1 MRVIVAN
8 SEKGLEDR
16 DQQISLL
23 EMKLE
28 AVSMNDT
35 QSLNERKIYQ
45 EEIEDFKAKIED
57 SQNEIAKLNTKLI
70 EYEADMQRQLI
81 ERDSKIADL
90 ERDVAVSEKLRIEEV
105 SNLQVHSDKIS
116 REQQKESEKKLHDT
130 VAKLNEQNKEYV
142 EAVEAKFESQI
153 IELENEFKRAK
164 EKEVRELQERLE
176 LEQKSQI
183 QKVEEEIT
191 KSVSLK
197 SVEETREVAR
207 EKDDQICRLED
218 IVRSRAEELDRCQKL
233 IKDFKDACAEKDR
246 ELDEVVK
253 KREFEM
259 VEHEKAREELTRK
272 YVEAEERARN
282 LDNVIINVKLE
293 SEKFSRENDSLKEK
307 VTRLVSE
314 KEEAERTFD
323 NKVLS
328 LKEDCDAKLLR
339 ANMEILNF
347 KNSAEKDKVELLR
360 VVHECGE
367 YKEQLQKSI
376 ESENALRETVES
388 LEMAKAK
395 SIDEMNAI
403 MEKRKEEKEEVEKMK
418 QEADNLKE
426 LLDRMSNE
434 KSEYAI
440 EVQMLKERMELIKT
454 ENNNEMIEG
463 FNQSMERLKQEKD
476 EQIRSL
482 REEMSHTKEGHERY
496 VQKVQSEFESDMK
509 QVEDENHQI
518 KEQLKELKV
527 AKDREIFGVESTLK
541 LELEAV
547 KEKHGTEL
555 KELRTSMERRLEEE
569 RLKLKESHWHQLRRY
584 EAEREN
590 ELRRAMEE
598 GEKNKTEEIEILRQ
612 QLEEE
617 KHREVHDVVCSM
629 TKEQKENAEALKVDM
644 EKQLRKVQEDRDAEL
659 RNMKQEYNSFKEAK
673 RLEMEDLMSSQ
684 ISKYQE
690 EQELLQK
697 RLSKAEGRIR
707 KLANEKEELIRQD
720 NKYKEELKDLRE
732 KLADMEKSQSISVKE
747 EKDENDRR
755 VIPEKEVVL
764 ESKPQER
771 SQLMELFEE
780 LRNELHNL
788 RGSGEQDLLPSHLE
802 DKGLGKSFD
811 QSTSFE
817 SGRTSF
823 DEELSE
829 IKRLCKGEIV
839 DLAYKLKSMKHRYD
853 DREKEFSDMSFLNQ
867 TLKDEVE
874 RLEVELKNTQG
885 HGEDSKTVKAV
896 LLASEFDQPSKET
909 PQKSFDIIDGGQ
921 ESKELDYMTGK
932 LIEVSADLE
941 SKMKLKEELD
951 ASISD
956 LRSELARVNSEKDSI
971 APVVVEE
978 IPVLSVQFEETMVVP
993 EVLDELETLPM
1004 DKMDGPEYVVK
1015 VYFVHLFARFV

>member
-1 MRVIVAN
+1 MRVIVAK

-28 AVSMNDT
+28 AVAMNDS

-45 EEIEDFKAKIED
+45 EEIEDLKAKIED
-57 SQNEIAKLNTKLI
+57 SQNEIAVLNTKLI
-70 EYEADMQRQLI
+70 ENETDMQRQII
-81 ERDSKIADL
+81 ERDSRIAEL
-90 ERDVAVSEKLRIEEV
+90 ERETAVLEKLRIEEV
-105 SNLQVHSDKIS
+105 NNLQARSERVS
-116 REQQKESEKKLHDT
+116 REQQKESEKRLDDA
-130 VAKLNEQNKEYV
+130 VARLKEQNKEYV
-142 EAVEAKFESQI
+142 ESIEAKFESQI

-164 EKEVRELQERLE
+164 EKEVRELQERFE

-183 QKVEEEIT
+183 QKVEEEVT

-197 SVEETREVAR
+197 SVEETKELAR

-218 IVRSRAEELDRCQKL
+218 IIRSRTDELDQCQKM
-233 IKDFKDACAEKDR
+233 IKNFEDACAEKDR
-246 ELDEVVK
+246 ELNEVVT
-253 KREFEM
+253 KRELET
-259 VEHEKAREELTRK
+259 VEHEKAREELTK
-272 YVEAEERARN
+272 KFVEAEERARN

-293 SEKFSRENDSLKEK
+293 SEKFSRENDSLREQI
-307 VTRLVSE
+307 THLVSE
-314 KEEAERTFD
+314 KEEVEKTFD
-323 NKVLS
+323 SKILN
-328 LKEDCDAKLLR
+328 LKEDYDTKFDK
-339 ANMEILNF
+339 ANMEILNLR
-347 KNSAEKDKVELLR
+347 NSAERDKLELLQ
-360 VVHECGE
+360 VVNERGE
-367 YKEQLQKSI
+367 IREQLQKSI
-376 ESENALRETVES
+376 ESENALRGTVDA
-388 LEMAKAK
+388 LEMAQSK

-403 MEKRKEEKEEVEKMK
+403 MEKRKEEKGQLEKMK

-426 LLDRMSNE
+426 MLDRMSSE
-434 KSEYAI
+434 KNEYAV

-463 FNQSMERLKQEKD
+463 FNQSMERLRQEKD
-476 EQIRSL
+476 EQIRSF
-482 REEMSHTKEGHERY
+482 REEISHLKEGHERY

-509 QVEDENHQI
+509 QIEDENHQI
-518 KEQLKELKV
+518 KEQLKELKI

-541 LELEAV
+541 LELEAI
-547 KEKHGTEL
+547 KEKHGTES
-555 KELRTSMERRLEEE
+555 KELRTSMERKLEEE
-569 RLKLKESHWHQLRRY
+569 RLKLKESHWQQLRRY

-590 ELRRAMEE
+590 ELRRAVEE
-598 GEKNKTEEIEILRQ
+598 GEKNKAEEIEILRQ

-673 RLEMEDLMSSQ
+673 RLEMEDLVSSQ

-690 EQELLQK
+690 EHELLQK

-707 KLANEKEELIRQD
+707 KLTNEKEEFIRQD
-720 NKYKEELKDLRE
+720 NKYREALKDLRE
-732 KLADMEKSQSISVKE
+732 KLADMEKSQNVSVKE
-747 EKDENDRR
+747 EKDKNEGR

-771 SQLMELFEE
+771 SQLMEIFEE
-780 LRNELHNL
+780 LRNELRNL
-788 RGSGEQDLLPSHLE
+788 SRSGEHDLSQSHLE

-817 SGRTSF
+817 SERTSL
-823 DEELSE
+823 DEELNE

-839 DLAYKLKSMKHRYD
+839 DLAYKLKSMKHKYD

-885 HGEDSKTVKAV
+885 QSEGSKTVANV
-896 LLASEFDQPSKET
+896 LLDAEFDQPIKET
-909 PQKSFDIIDGGQ
+909 PQKSFDIIDGSQ

-932 LIEVSADLE
+932 LVEVSADLE

-956 LRSELARVNSEKDSI
+956 LRSQLARVNSEKDGI

-978 IPVLSVQFEETMVVP
+978 IPSVSVQFEETMVVP
-993 EVLDELETLPM
+993 EILNELETLPV
-1004 DKMDGPEYVVK
+1004 DKMDGPEYVIK
-1015 VYFVHLFARFV
+1015 V